1 MEKCYQELLVDA
13 YRVILNIQQR
23 KQEELKIR
31 SRLLDKLSRKD
42 VIQNMDLL
50 GEADKAEL
58 SQMKK
63 VIQRLETSKKRMD
76 DIVMIFRDF

>member
-1 MEKCYQELLVDA
+1 MLVDA

-31 SRLLDKLSRKD
+31 SRLLDKLSRED